1 MKHIDN
7 HLFNHNFPLLDQI
20 CLYLDPKKNE
30 VTKFFFATFQAQ
42 DRSIIDSTQSTSL
55 DDYKKQQN
63 FFIQKHSQIFRILL
77 KEEVSTLYKKIFK
90 SPIPPEIKDLYN
102 NKNIELDQVTL
113 KIKETLASSFI
124 LLPEAVIEPLSLD
137 TYPLSFLQEGR
148 ELLSII
154 LRIRKAKTKEEALS
168 EISPLENLHL
178 SLSPEITSNLLL
190 ELCFYKFYAEQNI
203 NLCLAICTI
212 LEQWYEY
219 IEVVRKLLQ
228 NQPILTEHRGW
239 ATGEAAEAGHLTTV
253 QFILTGGN
261 ISEAH
266 LGRATERATEDSLW
280 SGRSDV
286 SRTNA
291 EDSACP
297 YCAEYPPVEKTVPL
311 KRKGENLPRDAI
323 SGTEEKNGLFTFNPS
338 MIVFVSA
345 PVPPRTKSPSCSP
358 TLVAPGSVCTAPYI
372 SPFAPAVV
380 TISSGFKT
388 VVLLSDCVQV
398 RKQ

>member
-266 LGRATERATEDSLW
+266 LGRATERATEAGHL
-280 SGRSDV
+280 
-286 SRTNA
+286 
-291 EDSACP
+291 
-297 YCAEYPPVEKTVPL
+297 
-311 KRKGENLPRDAI
+311 AI
-323 SGTEEKNGLFTFNPS
+323 IEFLFTQGNIPNMYQEWS
-338 MIVFVSA
+338 IEKAAKAGHLAIVQCLLAHGDISDRSLRWSIGNA
-345 PVPPRTKSPSCSP
+345 TKARHHDIAQFLSS
-358 TLVAPGSVCTAPYI
+358 TLEQRI
-372 SPFAPAVV
+372 
-380 TISSGFKT
+380 
-388 VVLLSDCVQV
+388 DD
-398 RKQ
+398 